1 MPSSPYL
8 KTCCH
13 CGRDATSPQ
22 QVWTLSCASLK
33 LKYYL
38 YRHATNA
45 IYTLVLCSGRL
56 VAPFPHLGGC
66 SSPDR
71 LRTVCDVFNTILRA
85 LPPAPAA
92 DVVAGREQVDVQAL
106 QVVYRS
112 VKQLRDRLADVIAIR
127 RAALALAAHSLLSA
141 YQRQDGT
148 GVTAAAVPADTAVGT
163 VNAVIDHLSPSLLSI
178 EEPATYASNTEKV
191 KVEDVIDLVLKR
203 LWAASQPSTEK
214 GAPTAGAESDK
225 PLPWIQPIF
234 AVFNAAL
241 LSLVKG
247 TMTLSASASDEPF
260 IHAGALCVR
269 AGQPRVSRR
278 SLGVGGALELS
289 I

>member
-1 MPSSPYL
+1 M
-8 KTCCH
+8 CE
-13 CGRDATSPQ
+13 DAIFPLFKDLLSLWERRNVTSAGMD
-22 QVWTLSCASLK
+22 LSCKLLK
-33 LKYYL
+33 CYI
-38 YRHATNA
+38 YRHAPNA
-45 IYTLVLCSGRL
+45 ICTLVLCSGRL

-92 DVVAGREQVDVQAL
+92 DVVAGRDQVDVQAL

-127 RAALALAAHSLLSA
+127 RAAVALAAHSLLSA

-148 GVTAAAVPADTAVGT
+148 GATAAVPADAAAGT
-163 VNAVIDHLSPSLLSI
+163 VNAVIDHLCPLLLSI
-178 EEPATYASNTEKV
+178 EEPATQASNTEKS
-191 KVEDVIDLVLKR
+191 KGEDIIDLVLKR